1 VIYVTGIE
9 LLSQIVDLIDRKQLT
24 STELDTLIENLDTHL
39 TNNKTALRLAFW
51 LATKEN
57 R

>member
-1 VIYVTGIE
+1 MTGLE
-9 LLSQIVDLIDRKQLT
+9 LLTQIASLIDSKQLT
-24 STELDTLIENLDTHL
+24 STELDSIIENFDKHL
-39 TNNKTALRLAFW
+39 TDNKTALRLAFW

>member
-1 VIYVTGIE
+1 MTGLE
-9 LLSQIVDLIDRKQLT
+9 LLTQIVELIDSKQLT